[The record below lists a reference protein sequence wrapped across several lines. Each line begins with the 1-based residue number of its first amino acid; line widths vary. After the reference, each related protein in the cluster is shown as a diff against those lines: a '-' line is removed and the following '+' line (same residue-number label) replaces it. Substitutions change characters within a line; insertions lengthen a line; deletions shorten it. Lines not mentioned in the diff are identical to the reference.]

1 MIFPY
6 LDEEP
11 IVPLEVKAADNKWIE
26 FHAYLDSGAGYSVF
40 HSDHAEVL
48 GINIYKGKEI
58 NLTVGDGS
66 KIPTFIHKL
75 PVRFAGKKFI
85 AQISFSP
92 SLGIGTNILGMKSFF
107 DNFKICFNNKKKQVE
122 ILPFKK

>member
-6 LDEEP
+6 LDREP
-11 IVPLEVKAADNKWIE
+11 LIPLEIRKTDGNWLE
-26 FHAYLDSGAGYSVF
+26 FYAYVDSGAGYSVF

-48 GINIYKGKEI
+48 GINIYKGRKI

-66 KIPTFIHKL
+66 EIPAFVHKL

-85 AQISFSP
+85 AEISFSP
-92 SLGIGTNILGMKSFF
+92 SLGIGTNILGIKSFF
-107 DNFKICFNNKKKQVE
+107 DNFKICFNSKKQQVE
-122 ILPFKK
+122 ILPF

>member
-11 IVPLEVKAADNKWIE
+11 IVPLEVRGIDGNWYE

-40 HSDHAEVL
+40 HADHAEVL
-48 GINIYKGKEI
+48 GIDIYQGKEI

-66 KIPTFIHKL
+66 RIPTFIHKL
-75 PVRFAGKKFI
+75 TVRFTGKKFT
-85 AQISFSP
+85 AFISFSP

-107 DNFKICFNNKKKQVE
+107 DRFKICFNHKKQQVE
-122 ILPFKK
+122 VNPF

>member
-1 MIFPY
+1 MTFPY

-11 IVPLEVKAADNKWIE
+11 IVPVEIKGTDGNWYE
-26 FHAYLDSGAGYSVF
+26 FHGYLDSGAGYSVF

-48 GINIYKGKEI
+48 GINIYRGKEI
-58 NLTVGDGS
+58 HLTVGDGS

-85 AQISFSP
+85 AEISFSP
-92 SLGIGTNILGMKSFF
+92 SLGIGTNIIGMKSFF
-107 DNFKICFNNKKKQVE
+107 DNFRICFNNKRKAVGVE
-122 ILPFKK
+122 SF